1 MSMRRRYLRMT
12 LWKNI
17 YQKMLSNVP
26 SNIFQKRIF
35 NSGVIRLPLYANVF
49 QDGTKCIKTAAIK
62 AALLK

>member
-1 MSMRRRYLRMT
+1 MT

-35 NSGVIRLPLYANVF
+35 NSGVIRQPPLRQRISGWDKMYKNSRY
-49 QDGTKCIKTAAIK
+49 
-62 AALLK
+62 